1 MIKILINCNG
11 YKGKYTNSLNNI
23 SSPPIWG
30 NKIIIWERYS
40 KYSEI
45 LFPHLKK
52 NIPTYL
58 IFTEINGIGQHYMI
72 YIYRHRKQQK
82 QKDFNPFLEY
92 SSATFEMKLMHTQP
106 QNSDR

>member
-1 MIKILINCNG
+1 MIKILLNCKG

-52 NIPTYL
+52 
-58 IFTEINGIGQHYMI
+58 IFPHTWFSLKSMAWFTSTDNESN
-72 YIYRHRKQQK
+72 KK
-82 QKDFNPFLEY
+82 QKDFNLFLES
-92 SSATFEMKLMHTQP
+92 SSASFEMKLMHTQP